1 VSAAPVL
8 IDQTAHG
15 RRASGASRVVSFPVF
30 LGCLLVCLAT
40 ATVRSRFD
48 DPDMWWH
55 LKTGQ
60 VIWTSHSIPT
70 TDTFSYTTHH
80 HAYVPH
86 EWLSQLLIYGAYK
99 FGGYSGM
106 MLWLCCLTSALLIIG
121 YIFCSLYTRNPKIGL
136 LGALTIWGFSTVGLA
151 IRPHMIGYLLLTIE
165 LLLIH
170 LGRTRDRRWF
180 FALPPLFAVWVNCHG
195 SFVLGLLVAAAYL
208 FSSFSSFR
216 AGSLVASKWDAGVRK
231 TFFWMLALSCLA
243 LFCNPVGIKQVLYP
257 LNLFFHQPINLA
269 QVDEWQP
276 LQVTDARG
284 IALIG
289 VLACI
294 ALVLIVRH
302 SELMWDELLLLAMG
316 TWLAVSHRR
325 MVFVFGILV
334 APVLSRLL
342 SDFWDGFSLEKDL
355 PVLNT
360 ILIAA
365 SLLIAAWTFPSRA
378 AIAKEIDQGSPVKA
392 VEFIKTNHLPGRML
406 NEYVYGGYLI
416 WAAPENPVFV
426 DGRTD
431 IFEWTGVLAEL
442 ASWEKLESNPN
453 ELLDKYQID
462 FCLLAHHSPMV
473 TVMSLLKNWQMVYQ
487 DDQSVIFSRTIPST
501 SPPSSDPSE
510 N

>member
-1 VSAAPVL
+1 MSAAPVL

-15 RRASGASRVVSFPVF
+15 RRASVASRIFSFPVV
-30 LGCLLVCLAT
+30 LGCLLISLAT

-70 TDTFSYTTHH
+70 TDIFSYTTQHQ
-80 HAYVPH
+80 AYVPH

-99 FGGYSGM
+99 LGSYSGM

-121 YIFCSLYTRNPKIGL
+121 YILCSLYARNPKIGL
-136 LGALTIWGFSTVGLA
+136 LGALTIWIFSSVGLA

-180 FALPPLFAVWVNCHG
+180 FVLPPLFAVWVNCHG
-195 SFVLGLLVAAAYL
+195 SFFLGLLVAAAYL
-208 FSSFSSFR
+208 LSSFSSFR

-231 TFFWMLALSCLA
+231 TFFWMLALSCVA

-257 LNLFFHQPINLA
+257 INLFFNQPINLA

-302 SELMWDELLLLAMG
+302 SELMWHELLLLAMG

-325 MVFVFGILV
+325 MLFVFGILV

-342 SDFWDGFSLEKDL
+342 SDFWDGFSLEKDR
-355 PVLNT
+355 PVPNT

-365 SLLIAAWTFPSRA
+365 SLLIAAWTFPNRA
-378 AIAKEIDQGSPVKA
+378 AIAKEIDQNSPVKA
-392 VEFIKTNHLPGRML
+392 VEFIKTHLQGRML

-442 ASWEKLESNPN
+442 TSWEKLESDPN
-453 ELLDKYQID
+453 VLLDKYQID
-462 FCLLAHHSPMV
+462 FCLLARHSPMV
-473 TVMSLLKNWQMVYQ
+473 TVMSLLKNWQIAYR
-487 DDQSVIFSRTIPST
+487 DDQSVIFTRT
-501 SPPSSDPSE
+501 SPGSLPPNSEPSK